1 MGQPGEVERVFVQC
15 LPGLEE
21 VLVSEATSLGRVRRV
36 GGGVELEG
44 APGLHAEAV
53 LVLRVAERALLRLV
67 EVRARRWEE
76 VERALRAVALEAV
89 VAVDRPVAL
98 ETSIRMSGAPASG
111 ALPRLL
117 GRLWRRPVEH
127 ARGEGR
133 ESEAARLV
141 LRVAEETAS
150 LSADVGGT
158 PLHRRGWRQE
168 LSRAP
173 LRETLAAG
181 VLALSGHAPGRPLWD
196 PVCGSGTLVIEAG
209 LVGRSV
215 APGLGRSF
223 AAEGWPVAERAD
235 WAGRRERLR
244 ASVRSRAP
252 AAIVGSDLNAGAVG
266 TARRNARRAG
276 VLDDLRLERLDV
288 ARATPG
294 SLPPGCVVGNLPY
307 GLRVGARE
315 GLEAFDAALAR
326 TLAGPFRAWRRALL
340 VDDPARLVRVGGR
353 EPDGI
358 HRLVNGGIPVVL
370 GTWEPDDGTGR
381 GGSGVGGRG
390 V

>member
-1 MGQPGEVERVFVQC
+1 MGQPGDVERVFVQC

-21 VLVSEATSLGRVRRV
+21 VLASEAASLGRVRPVV
-36 GGGVELEG
+36 GGLELEG
-44 APGLHAEAV
+44 APGVHADAV
-53 LVLRVAERALLRLV
+53 LVLRVAERVLLRLL
-67 EVRARRWEE
+67 EFRARRWEA
-76 VERALRAVALEAV
+76 VEAALRAAVLDDVVEAGGPV
-89 VAVDRPVAL
+89 VL
-98 ETSIRMSGAPASG
+98 ETSIRMAGAPAPG
-111 ALPRLL
+111 GLARLL
-117 GRLWRRPVEH
+117 ARLWHRPVEQD
-127 ARGEGR
+127 RGGDR
-133 ESEAARLV
+133 AGEATRLV
-141 LRVAEETAS
+141 LRVAEGTAS
-150 LSADVGGT
+150 LSADVGGA

-181 VLALSGHAPGRPLWD
+181 VLALSGHAPERALWD
-196 PVCGSGTLVIEAG
+196 PVCGSGTLIIEGA

-223 AAEGWPVAERAD
+223 TAEAWPSAARAD
-235 WAGRRERLR
+235 WALRRERLR
-244 ASVRSRAP
+244 ASVRSHAP
-252 AAIVGSDLNAGAVG
+252 APIVGSDLNAGALG

-294 SLPPGCVVGNLPY
+294 PLLPGLMVGNLPY

-315 GLEAFDAALAR
+315 GLEAFDAGLGR
-326 TLAGPFRAWRRALL
+326 TLTGPFRAWRRGLL
-340 VDDPARLVRVGGR
+340 VDDPARLVRAGGR
-353 EPDGI
+353 PPDRV

-370 GTWEPDDGTGR
+370 GTWEPD
-381 GGSGVGGRG
+381 GRG